1 MATTSASRSGSPRA
15 IAIEPEYSA
24 AHGVIAFYLRG
35 GLVEED
41 RLAALHHAR
50 IALAPGDDDATAL
63 ALAAFIV
70 DIFEPDYET
79 AFNAFATPR
88 LYAMRRSAL
97 PGRQW
102 GQ

>member
-1 MATTSASRSGSPRA
+1 MPETAQKALDLLEQA

-24 AHGVIAFYLRG
+24 AHGVIAFCYENRYLRG

-50 IALAPGDDDATAL
+50 IAL
-63 ALAAFIV
+63 
-70 DIFEPDYET
+70 
-79 AFNAFATPR
+79 
-88 LYAMRRSAL
+88 
-97 PGRQW
+97 